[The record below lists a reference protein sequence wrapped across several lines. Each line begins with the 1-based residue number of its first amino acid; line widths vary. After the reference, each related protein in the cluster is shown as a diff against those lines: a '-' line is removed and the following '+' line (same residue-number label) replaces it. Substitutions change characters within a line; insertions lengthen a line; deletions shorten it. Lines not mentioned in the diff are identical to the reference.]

1 MYKKSS
7 GVRRYLQSVYESTD
21 VTRAVLRQSIE
32 AYRHAQSLSGEAAL
46 RKFDRSDQ
54 LLGVAL
60 DTRDIEGRLPFAEQ
74 ALAAKEAL
82 RAIRAANAEAFSA
95 ALKLSGLVPRDL
107 LARTSLTSG
116 ARLRG

>member
-7 GVRRYLQSVYESTD
+7 GVRRYLQRVCESTD

-46 RKFDRSDQ
+46 REFDRSDR

-74 ALAAKEAL
+74 TPAAKEAL
-82 RAIRAANAEAFSA
+82 RAIRAANAEAFASALNLSGSA
-95 ALKLSGLVPRDL
+95 A
-107 LARTSLTSG
+107 
-116 ARLRG
+116 